1 MNPAAPTLRVR
12 TILVPTDRSACA
24 ERAYAP
30 AAELAAWTGARVR
43 VVHVSEYGHPIPA
56 APAPVTW
63 DDVTRGLH
71 LPLAHTPPGGPI
83 LVEEVAA
90 AYASTAGALLACAR
104 THGADLIVIG
114 TNGRRGLARMVLGSV
129 AEEVVRRAEC
139 PVLTV
144 PCTDTPADG
153 PVLAAVD
160 FSAGSRE
167 ALRHAKALAADRG
180 VALHVLHVVEWP
192 SSPPPYLANLRFP
205 HIREILRS
213 ARVELDAFV
222 AATPGPDV
230 ATTVYVQAGGFV
242 GRSIVE
248 VARSIGASLVATAT
262 QGRTGLDRLL
272 LGSVTES
279 VLRAAP
285 CPVLT
290 VRAGARGLLAG
301 VSDEAAEPA
310 PALPVPAV

>member
-1 MNPAAPTLRVR
+1 MLQIR

-24 ERAYAP
+24 ERAYGSA
-30 AAELAAWTGARVR
+30 AGLAARTGAELR
-43 VVHVSEYGHPIPA
+43 VVHVSEFGHDTSGDLS
-56 APAPVTW
+56 PVTW
-63 DDVTRGLH
+63 DDVAQDLR
-71 LPLAHTPPGGPI
+71 LPAGRRPLNGPVHI
-83 LVEEVAA
+83 EEIETALPAA
-90 AYASTAGALLACAR
+90 EALLDDAR
-104 THGADLIVIG
+104 RHDADLIVMG
-114 TNGRRGLARMVLGSV
+114 TNGRRGLTRMVLGSV
-129 AEEVVRRAEC
+129 AAEVVRAAEC

-144 PCTDTPADG
+144 PCHDAPQDG
-153 PVLAAVD
+153 PVLVPVD

-290 VRAGARGLLAG
+290 VRAGARGLVAG
-301 VSDEAAEPA
+301 VSDEAAERA